1 MPNSK
6 YTGLFLL
13 IALCLPVAIACL
25 DIMAVSVALNPI
37 MTQFSASISATQWL
51 ISAYTIGTASF
62 LILVGKLADLYGRR
76 KLLLCGIF
84 LFGLASVMAAT
95 APAMFILILA
105 RFLQGVASSMMM
117 TTVVSIIVHHFE
129 QEERTHV
136 LSKWALSLGVGMSL
150 GPLVGGIILH
160 FASWPCIFVVNIPV
174 CLAAYYLAIKYIPES
189 KDLSGKIKIRWGE
202 AALLSL
208 VLILLVL
215 IFSEGESLGWRSHL
229 MFGFIFSFLAA
240 VCLYGLLLR
249 YRGSVFVD
257 LSLFKLKNYFEGA
270 ACGFLSYFCMYAWL
284 FIFGLYLQK
293 DCGMSP
299 LQTGMMFISYSATS
313 ALCSHF
319 ISKIIKKWG
328 RKIPVQLGFG
338 TALIA
343 LLWMSRITPL
353 TPIWQLLIMSAML
366 GMMLT
371 FVNVP
376 SMNLAMSGIPS
387 EKTGIASGTVFTI
400 RWLGGSIGVA
410 IITVIFQMSERFGT
424 LTPMRYACFGMAFF
438 AAIGLLFGSLMKP
451 K

>member
-1 MPNSK
+1 MSDSK

-13 IALCLPVAIACL
+13 LALCLPVAIACV

-37 MTQFSASISATQWL
+37 MTQFSASISETQWL

-76 KLLLCGIF
+76 KLLLWGIS
-84 LFGLASVMAAT
+84 LFGLASVMAAS
-95 APAMFILILA
+95 APAMLILILA

-117 TTVVSIIVHHFE
+117 TTVVSIIVHRFE
-129 QEERTHV
+129 HEERTHV
-136 LSKWALSLGVGMSL
+136 LSKWALSLGAGMSL

-160 FASWPCIFVVNIPV
+160 FASWPFIFVVNIPI
-174 CLAAYYLAIKYIPES
+174 CIASYYLAVKYIPES
-189 KDLSGKIKIRWGE
+189 KDPSGKIKIRWGE
-202 AALLSL
+202 AVLLSL

-215 IFSEGESLGWRSHL
+215 IFSEGEILGWQSHL
-229 MFGFIFSFLAA
+229 MSGLILSFLVA
-240 VCLYGLLLR
+240 VCFYGLVLR

-313 ALCSHF
+313 AVCSHF
-319 ISKIIKKWG
+319 IGKIIKKWG
-328 RKIPVQLGFG
+328 RKIPVQFGFG

-343 LLWMSRITPL
+343 FLWMSHITPH
-353 TPIWQLLIMSAML
+353 TPIWQLIIMSAML
-366 GMMLT
+366 GVMLT

-376 SMNLAMSGIPS
+376 SMNLAMSSIPP

-410 IITVIFQMSERFGT
+410 IITLIFQVGSGFSA
-424 LTPMRYACFGMAFF
+424 LTPMSYACFGMAFF
-438 AAIGLLFGSLMKP
+438 VAIGFLFGSLIRP